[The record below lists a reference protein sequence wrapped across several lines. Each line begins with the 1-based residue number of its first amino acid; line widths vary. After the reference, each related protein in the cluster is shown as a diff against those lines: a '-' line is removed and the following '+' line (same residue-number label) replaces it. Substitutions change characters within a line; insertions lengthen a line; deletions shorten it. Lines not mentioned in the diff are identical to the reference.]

1 MKHFIAIVLSLLAL
15 NFQSAL
21 ACNDDDAM
29 AQLNQIESEKLLS
42 NAPTFKQA
50 WIEKTI
56 SIKFTPQKTSD
67 NQCMASFEIKLPQ
80 VDIDEATQH
89 LDQNP
94 AKRILLGA
102 QGYAVP
108 DKTSIEI
115 PYHFQMA
122 NNKVVPIDLKN
133 TELKSLHNNLEYT
146 YQLLAQLRANVD
158 EKSINQTAWSTQETN
173 SAIQNCQNQASSN
186 SDTSKFCACR
196 IEQLAKNISAKQL
209 ELINY
214 IETQP
219 FSVATGS
226 LNGFQKLSEKINQE
240 CSTK

>member
-1 MKHFIAIVLSLLAL
+1 MKRLIAIVLSFLVM
-15 NFQSAL
+15 NYQNAL
-21 ACNDDDAM
+21 ACADSDDM
-29 AQLNQIESEKLLS
+29 AQLKQIESEKLLS

-56 SIKFTPQKTSD
+56 NIKFTPKRSVD
-67 NQCMASFEIKLPQ
+67 DQCMASFEIQLPQ
-80 VDIDEATQH
+80 KDIDEATQH

-94 AKRILLGA
+94 AKRILLAA

-108 DKTSIEI
+108 DKTSIET
-115 PYHFQMA
+115 PFYYQMT
-122 NNKVVPIDLKN
+122 NGKVVPSETKN

-158 EKSINQTAWSTQETN
+158 EKSVNETPWRTEEINA
-173 SAIQNCQNQASSN
+173 AIQTCRNKQSSKSEAVN
-186 SDTSKFCACR
+186 FCPCR
-196 IEQLAKNISAKQL
+196 IEQLSKNISAKQM

-226 LNGFQKLSEKINQE
+226 LNGFQKLSEKINHE

>member
-1 MKHFIAIVLSLLAL
+1 MKRLIAIVLSFLVM
-15 NFQSAL
+15 NYQNAL
-21 ACNDDDAM
+21 ACADSDDM
-29 AQLNQIESEKLLS
+29 AQLKQIESEKLLS

-56 SIKFTPQKTSD
+56 SIKFTPKRTID
-67 NQCMASFEIKLPQ
+67 NQCMASFEIQLPQ
-80 VDIDEATQH
+80 KDIDEATQH

-94 AKRILLGA
+94 AKRILLAA

-108 DKTSIEI
+108 DKISIET
-115 PYHFQMA
+115 PFYYQMT
-122 NNKVVPIDLKN
+122 NGKVVPSELKN
-133 TELKSLHNNLEYT
+133 SELKSLHNNLEYT

-158 EKSINQTAWSTQETN
+158 EKSVNETPWRTEEINA
-173 SAIQNCQNQASSN
+173 AIQTCRNKQSSKSEAVN
-186 SDTSKFCACR
+186 FCPCR
-196 IEQLAKNISAKQL
+196 IEQLSKNISAKQM

-226 LNGFQKLSEKINQE
+226 LNGFQKLSEKVNHE
-240 CSTK
+240 CSKK

>member
-1 MKHFIAIVLSLLAL
+1 MKRLIAIFLSLLAL
-15 NFQSAL
+15 NYQSAL
-21 ACNDDDAM
+21 ACNDEDAM
-29 AQLNQIESEKLLS
+29 AQLKQIEADKLLS

-67 NQCMASFEIKLPQ
+67 NQCQASFEIKLPQ

-94 AKRILLGA
+94 AKRILVAA

-108 DKTSIEI
+108 DKTTIEI
-115 PYHFQMA
+115 PYHYQMT

-133 TELKSLHNNLEYT
+133 SELKSLHNNLEYT

-158 EKSINQTAWSTQETN
+158 ERSINQTAWGTQVMDA
-173 SAIQNCQNQASSN
+173 AIQSCRNQASSKSQESN
-186 SDTSKFCACR
+186 FCPCK
-196 IEQLAKNISAKQL
+196 IEQLAKHISAKQM

-214 IETQP
+214 IQTQP

-226 LNGFQKLSEKINQE
+226 LNGFQKLSEKINHE

>member
-1 MKHFIAIVLSLLAL
+1 MKRLIAIVLSFLVM
-15 NFQSAL
+15 NYQNAL
-21 ACNDDDAM
+21 ACADSDDM
-29 AQLNQIESEKLLS
+29 AQLKQIESEKLLS

-56 SIKFTPQKTSD
+56 SIKFTPKRTID
-67 NQCMASFEIKLPQ
+67 NQCMASFEIQLPQ
-80 VDIDEATQH
+80 KDIDEATQH

-94 AKRILLGA
+94 AKRILLAA

-108 DKTSIEI
+108 DKISIET
-115 PYHFQMA
+115 PFYYQMTNGRA
-122 NNKVVPIDLKN
+122 VPSELKN

-158 EKSINQTAWSTQETN
+158 EKSVNETPWRTEEINA
-173 SAIQNCQNQASSN
+173 AIQTCRNKQSSKSEAVN
-186 SDTSKFCACR
+186 FCPCR
-196 IEQLAKNISAKQL
+196 IEQLSKNISAKQM

-226 LNGFQKLSEKINQE
+226 LNGFQKLSEKVNHE
-240 CSTK
+240 CSKK

>member
-1 MKHFIAIVLSLLAL
+1 MKRLIAIVLSLLAMSYQ
-15 NFQSAL
+15 NAL
-21 ACNDDDAM
+21 ACNDDAM
-29 AQLNQIESEKLLS
+29 AQLKQIETEKLLS

-50 WIEKTI
+50 WTAGAIG
-56 SIKFTPQKTSD
+56 IKFTSPQASD
-67 NQCMASFEIKLPQ
+67 DQCVALFEIKLPQ

-94 AKRILLGA
+94 AKRILIAA

-108 DKTSIEI
+108 EKSVIEI
-115 PYHFQMA
+115 PYYYQMTD
-122 NNKVVPIDLKN
+122 NKVVPIDLKN

-158 EKSINQTAWSTQETN
+158 EKSINQTPWSTEEIDA
-173 SAIQNCQNQASSN
+173 AIQSCRDQASSKSQGSN
-186 SDTSKFCACR
+186 FCPCR
-196 IEQLAKNISAKQL
+196 IEQIAKNISANQL
-209 ELINY
+209 ELITY
-214 IETQP
+214 IQTQP

-226 LNGFQKLSEKINQE
+226 LNGFQKLSEKINHE

>member
-1 MKHFIAIVLSLLAL
+1 MKRLIAIIFSFLVM
-15 NFQSAL
+15 NYQNAL
-21 ACNDDDAM
+21 ACSDGDAM
-29 AQLNQIESEKLLS
+29 AQLKQIETDKLLS

-50 WIEKTI
+50 WIEKMI
-56 SIKFTPQKTSD
+56 SIKFTPTKTND

-80 VDIDEATQH
+80 KDIDEATQH

-94 AKRILLGA
+94 AKRILLAA

-108 DKTSIEI
+108 DKASTET
-115 PYHFQMA
+115 PFYYEMT
-122 NNKVVPIDLKN
+122 NGKVAPSEAKN

-158 EKSINQTAWSTQETN
+158 EKSINETPWSSEEIN
-173 SAIQNCQNQASSN
+173 VAIQNCRNKQSSKSEAVN
-186 SDTSKFCACR
+186 FCPCR
-196 IEQLAKNISAKQL
+196 IERLSKNISAKQM

-226 LNGFQKLSEKINQE
+226 LNGFQKLSEKVNHE

>member
-1 MKHFIAIVLSLLAL
+1 MKRLIAIVLSLLAM
-15 NFQSAL
+15 NYQNAL
-21 ACNDDDAM
+21 ACNDDAM
-29 AQLNQIESEKLLS
+29 AQLKQIETEKLLS

-50 WIEKTI
+50 WTAGAIG
-56 SIKFTPQKTSD
+56 IKFTSPQASD
-67 NQCMASFEIKLPQ
+67 DQCVALFEIKLPQ

-94 AKRILLGA
+94 AKRILIAA

-108 DKTSIEI
+108 EKSVIEI
-115 PYHFQMA
+115 PYYYQMTD
-122 NNKVVPIDLKN
+122 NKVVPIDLKN

-158 EKSINQTAWSTQETN
+158 EKSINQTPWNSQEIDA
-173 SAIQNCQNQASSN
+173 AIQNCRNQASSKSQDSN
-186 SDTSKFCACR
+186 FCPCR
-196 IEQLAKNISAKQL
+196 VEQLAKNINAKQM

-214 IETQP
+214 IQTQP

-226 LNGFQKLSEKINQE
+226 LNGFQKLSEKINHE

>member
-1 MKHFIAIVLSLLAL
+1 MKRLIAIVLSFLAM
-15 NFQSAL
+15 NYQNAL
-21 ACNDDDAM
+21 ACADSDDM
-29 AQLNQIESEKLLS
+29 AQLKQIESEKLLS

-56 SIKFTPQKTSD
+56 SIKFTPKRTID
-67 NQCMASFEIKLPQ
+67 NQCMASFEIQLPQ
-80 VDIDEATQH
+80 KDIDEATQH

-94 AKRILLGA
+94 AKRILLAA

-108 DKTSIEI
+108 DKISIET
-115 PYHFQMA
+115 PFYYQMTNGRA
-122 NNKVVPIDLKN
+122 VPSELKN

-158 EKSINQTAWSTQETN
+158 EKSVNETPWSTEEIN
-173 SAIQNCQNQASSN
+173 AAIQTCRDKQSSKSEAVN
-186 SDTSKFCACR
+186 FCPCR
-196 IEQLAKNISAKQL
+196 IEQLSKNISAKQM

-226 LNGFQKLSEKINQE
+226 LNGFQKLSEKVNHE

>member
-1 MKHFIAIVLSLLAL
+1 MKRLIAIVLSFLVMKYQ
-15 NFQSAL
+15 NAL
-21 ACNDDDAM
+21 ACADSDDM
-29 AQLNQIESEKLLS
+29 AQLKQIESEKLLS

-56 SIKFTPQKTSD
+56 NIKFTPKRSVD
-67 NQCMASFEIKLPQ
+67 DQCMASFEIQLPQ
-80 VDIDEATQH
+80 KDIDEATQH

-94 AKRILLGA
+94 AKRILLAA

-108 DKTSIEI
+108 DKNSIET
-115 PYHFQMA
+115 PFYYEMT
-122 NNKVVPIDLKN
+122 NGKVVPSETKN

-158 EKSINQTAWSTQETN
+158 EKSVNLTPWSTEEIN
-173 SAIQNCQNQASSN
+173 AAIQTCRNKQSSKSEAVN
-186 SDTSKFCACR
+186 FCPCR
-196 IEQLAKNISAKQL
+196 IEQLSKNISAKQM

-226 LNGFQKLSEKINQE
+226 LNGFQKLSEKVNHE

>member
-1 MKHFIAIVLSLLAL
+1 MKRLIAIVLSFLVM
-15 NFQSAL
+15 NYQNAL
-21 ACNDDDAM
+21 ACADSDDM
-29 AQLNQIESEKLLS
+29 AQLKQIESEKLLS

-56 SIKFTPQKTSD
+56 SIKFTPKRTID
-67 NQCMASFEIKLPQ
+67 NQCMASFEIQLPQ
-80 VDIDEATQH
+80 KDIDEATQH

-94 AKRILLGA
+94 AKRILLAA

-108 DKTSIEI
+108 DKISIET
-115 PYHFQMA
+115 PFYYQMTNGRA
-122 NNKVVPIDLKN
+122 VPSELKN

-158 EKSINQTAWSTQETN
+158 EKSVNETSWSTEEIN
-173 SAIQNCQNQASSN
+173 AAIQTCRDKQSSKSEAVN
-186 SDTSKFCACR
+186 FCPCR
-196 IEQLAKNISAKQL
+196 IEQLSKNISAKQM

-226 LNGFQKLSEKINQE
+226 LNVFQKLSEKVNHE